1 MMQQTKRP
9 VPADD
14 DAATPLDNHLEEGE
28 DGVLPEFPT
37 QPFQFIPP
45 TGRSPV
51 PPHANRPR
59 VSQALPDQ
67 QQSSHSCQ
75 RVRQTEDHNTTTPA
89 PQSPFML
96 QQHPWDSFLVGMLLC
111 LILFLVGQ
119 QVVLPFVTATAD
131 QWHYGDA
138 QLSQLDAD
146 VGHGGM
152 SHLIA
157 NYYHGYIVVI
167 EILLSH
173 PQDNRVYVLSG
184 FRDLPTP
191 PVLTLGVQDLNGD
204 GKPDLLIKIEGTAL
218 QAVLFNAGK
227 TFQGQGG

>member
-14 DAATPLDNHLEEGE
+14 DALLDDNHLEEGE
-28 DGVLPEFPT
+28 DDVLPEFPT

-51 PPHANRPR
+51 PPRANRPR

-67 QQSSHSCQ
+67 QHPSHSCQ
-75 RVRQTEDHNTTTPA
+75 QVRQTEDQHAATPA
-89 PQSPFML
+89 PTPPFLL
-96 QQHPWDSFLVGMLLC
+96 QQHPWGSFLVGMALC
-111 LILFLVGQ
+111 LMLFLVGQ

-131 QWHYGDA
+131 QWHYGDGR
-138 QLSQLDAD
+138 LSQLDAD
-146 VGHGGM
+146 MGHGGT

-157 NYYHGYIVVI
+157 SYYHGHIVVI

-204 GKPDLLIKIEGTAL
+204 GKPDLVIKIEGTAL
-218 QAVLFNAGK
+218 QAVLFNVGK
-227 TFQGQGG
+227 MLQGQGG